1 MQYCVAFTSPS
12 ADANAGVVECFLTKT
27 TEKVCVEEGYFP
39 SVKNNLICLKWICD
53 NSFVHLQIWTT
64 GSQTVRHI

>member
-27 TEKVCVEEGYFP
+27 TEKVCVEVGYFP
-39 SVKNNLICLKWICD
+39 SVKNNLICLK
-53 NSFVHLQIWTT
+53 
-64 GSQTVRHI
+64 